1 MDNGQFL
8 CHISSLIPDDFDLN
22 FLGSY
27 LDETWDRAV
36 KFGIAGYEEK
46 TLRLPG
52 HHVRNFL
59 EVVETIAIV

>member
-1 MDNGQFL
+1 MDHGQFL
-8 CHISSLIPDDFDLN
+8 SHISSLVPDDFDLN

-27 LDETWDRAV
+27 LDEAWDRAV
-36 KFGIAGYEEK
+36 LFGIASQEEK
-46 TLRLPG
+46 TLRFPG